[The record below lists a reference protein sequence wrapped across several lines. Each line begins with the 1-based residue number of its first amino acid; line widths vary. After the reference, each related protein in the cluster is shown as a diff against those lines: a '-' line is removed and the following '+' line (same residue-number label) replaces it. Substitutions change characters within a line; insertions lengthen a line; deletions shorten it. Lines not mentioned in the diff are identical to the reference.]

1 MAKNK
6 KVKST
11 KKPIRAEVK
20 AKPKSAASASK
31 NKIDSLVQVNA
42 EAKSHKAYFA
52 KSGIS
57 KTKAA
62 PVNSASSLP
71 TSRKIFFIVVTLI
84 IGIVLIWKSYIQPKY
99 FSHYG
104 ALQKGQAV
112 QIQNAGVPQIG
123 GPFVLVDQDGKT
135 VSETDFMGKYMLVY
149 FGFTYCPDVCP
160 TSLTIMEDALD
171 MLGDKAE
178 RITPIFITVDPERD
192 DPEAM
197 KLYVEHFHP
206 RLVGLTGS
214 LDQVNAVA
222 KTYKAYFTKSGD
234 GYDDDDYSV
243 DHSSITYLMA
253 PDGKFVTHFSH
264 GVEVEFMAQKLAEI
278 LK

>member
-1 MAKNK
+1 MAENK
-6 KVKST
+6 KVKSN
-11 KKPIRAEVK
+11 KKTIRATVRVKPKNAPSVSK
-20 AKPKSAASASK
+20 AK
-31 NKIDSLVQVNA
+31 V
-42 EAKSHKAYFA
+42 
-52 KSGIS
+52 
-57 KTKAA
+57 A
-62 PVNSASSLP
+62 PVNLASTLP
-71 TSRKIFFIVVTLI
+71 SSRKKIFIVVTLI
-84 IGIVLIWKSYIQPKY
+84 IGIVLIWKSYVEPKY
-99 FSHYG
+99 FSDYE
-104 ALQKGQAV
+104 ALKKGQVV
-112 QIQNAGVPQIG
+112 QVENVGAPQIG
-123 GPFVLVDQDGKT
+123 GPFVLIDQDGKT
-135 VSETDFMGKYMLVY
+135 VSEADFVGKYMLVY

-178 RITPIFITVDPERD
+178 RITPVFITVDPERD
-192 DPEAM
+192 DPEAL

-214 LDQVNAVA
+214 VDQVKAVA

-264 GVEVEFMAQKLAEI
+264 GVEAEAMAKKLAEI